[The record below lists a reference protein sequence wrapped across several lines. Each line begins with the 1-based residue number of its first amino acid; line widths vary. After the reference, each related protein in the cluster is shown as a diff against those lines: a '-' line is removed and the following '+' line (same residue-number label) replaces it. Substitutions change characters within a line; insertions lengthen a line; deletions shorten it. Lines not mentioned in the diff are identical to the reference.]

1 MAALLSNWENVEAA
15 VKSASEAEGSAA
27 RENAKYVDSI
37 QGRLD
42 KMTTSYQSFANTFM
56 NSNFLKGGISFLTSL
71 IEGAEKFIDTFGT
84 FPTLVG
90 TIAAGMSA
98 FKNKGLF
105 TFDKDTKSIKLFS
118 TSLVDLKGK
127 YNQIHTAIDRYNSL
141 SSKSVSFQEKYNKSM
156 SSSSTSMGKYLSGLN
171 GAKASFSGYVASLV
185 GATIKTIALE
195 AATIALNTAL
205 TMGASFII
213 SGVISAITKWIN
225 KDKEL
230 AESVEE
236 LTSKYKEQHNELKKL
251 QGDYDTTNESSMIS
265 KYAKLSK
272 GVDGLG
278 RNVSLTADEYSEY
291 QSIVDTIA
299 DQIPSLVSGYDEH
312 GNAILSCKDNVEAL
326 TTAYENLIHAQNTE
340 ILTNTKNIE
349 KNFANILEES
359 SGEHWWS
366 NGHGFWKRLIS
377 NGSFGSKILGS
388 ENLFTKF
395 FDYELKTD
403 TVEALEK
410 LLDGSEKY
418 DKDKV
423 YEQLSK
429 DMFSESEIRTLLEN
443 ANVDIGY
450 FDDPLDVL
458 EETLKTDPSKIKN
471 AVDNYYKQFAEAV
484 EEQKTIAQAK
494 LSEAFDVSNVI
505 SGLDFGNISEELQA
519 VAYQTVNSLDFK
531 FFENLKENGKTVE
544 QWTTEML
551 KQLNSISNAD
561 NAEIKAAFD
570 LQTQF
575 NGGDIS
581 YGEYVGNLRD
591 VESVIDKLDLKDT
604 AKNQLKISLG
614 LDENGVIEQ
623 YDELVKRLTD
633 KDNYDFNISEDQAR
647 KLLDGFSSEEL
658 PIAVDVITD
667 LSNNDYSETAEEIRT
682 AIEREIAK
690 QGISIDLTIEQA
702 KLNFEALST
711 AISESVSGS
720 GLSEESISAIEG
732 MFSSL
737 SSYDSSKLF
746 ERTANGIHLNNT
758 ELKRLNDESKKT
770 NIAKV
775 NKEMNSLGD
784 IYNQTREEL
793 YKLTYGTD
801 EYNSKL
807 ADLNYIEQQIKD
819 LEKLA
824 AGYDGVASAYQEW
837 QMMESAGSQRSM
849 YEGILEGW
857 ESVGD
862 EISRGW
868 IDDGTREFLELLYG
882 EKTTITKIVDGKKVT
897 EEIDIATASASDLKT
912 AWKELK
918 SVIPNTA
925 EGGHKGYSISD
936 FFTVDDDGNSTSK
949 GVYNFL
955 DAIGHMEEEVFGG
968 KDVVKRDDK
977 GNIIGFNFQMV
988 GGDKVISEALGV
1000 SEELVQIMKRA
1011 SADAGFVV
1019 TLDGSFEQL
1028 DILREKAQKASEVL
1042 NEALKKKGSGDKVFS
1057 YNFNST
1063 DEKDITEQLGKAN
1076 DALNTFKK
1084 GGQIDFTMT
1093 GASEALT
1100 VTSTLQSM
1108 LDDLQ
1113 RPTYMNIDVSQVE
1126 DDLQDPLRNLQQLRT
1141 LTETEHQ
1148 FKISGTDTTE
1158 LEESKQEIYDYFEG
1172 LDTDVKVELGLVDDK
1187 GNPLTGQALKDKLN
1201 SGDITIQA
1209 TVDIQTKMDE
1219 KLGILVDRQL
1229 KEAGLITEEEYQ
1241 KRLKIYLQGDVDN
1254 KDAKEKV
1261 ENATEETVEDNGEP
1275 SVVKKDFELVAEV
1288 TDSNVNEKVDEAV
1301 NNDTSHGGGGS
1312 RRNTQFKTDLE
1323 IKAEEVDDSDVDEN
1337 IEKTVN
1343 GRSQGLNGKKPKVEQ
1358 PVEVDL
1364 IVEQTNDSE
1373 LAELIKD
1380 YDTIKQKVIVEYFA
1394 EHSDVDKYTP
1404 EQKEALVEFIA
1415 NTDSL
1420 DSYTP
1425 EEKEAIVQYLTDSA
1439 DPDSWTPEQKEA
1451 IARFI
1456 RESGDVDSYTPEKK
1470 EAIAK
1475 FIKDSIEP
1483 DSYIPPSPD
1492 STVTFLKNSS
1502 DVDTYDP
1509 PSFTRYVTYYAKK
1522 AFTTGAE
1529 AGEKVLNNRFG
1540 IGDVNGTAHVN
1551 GTAFRQGDWRTKRS
1565 ETALTGELGRE
1576 IVVTPQNRWYTV
1588 GDNGAEFVNIPRGS
1602 IVFNHKQTEEL
1613 LRNGKATSDGG
1624 RARAF
1629 VNGTALLGGTAHEGY
1644 GQWIE
1649 PEVSNFTIGYDYNAS
1664 SDSDSKKS
1672 QEIFDWIEVAIERIE
1687 RSIDRLDQKANNIYK
1702 NWSTRNSA
1710 LVSEIG
1716 EVRNE
1721 IALQQKA
1728 YEGYMSAANQVGL
1741 SSEWAKK
1748 VQSGAIDIDN
1758 VTDEKLADKISDY
1771 KKYYEQAL
1779 DCQDTILELKETES
1793 ALYKQRFDNVATQY
1807 EGSLSII
1814 EHEKNMLEEYISQSE
1829 AQSWLVSSKY
1839 YDALAK
1845 NERENISKLKEEKN
1859 ALLSSLETAMNSG
1872 TIDRYSEAWHEM
1884 ISEIDSVTLAIT
1896 ESETALKEYQQTLQQ
1911 LDWEVFDILQ
1921 ERISNVTEESDF
1933 LIELLSNSKL
1943 YEDNGQLTNEGKSTM
1958 GLHGQNYNVYMRQAD
1973 EYAEQIYGNEEKGI
1987 IGLNKEIEKDPY
1999 DQDLINRRDELLE
2012 LQRESI
2018 LAAED
2023 EKEAI
2028 RDMVEEGIEYELD
2041 ALQELIDKKNEE
2053 LDSVK
2058 DLYEYQKKVK
2068 EQTKEIADIEKMLSS
2083 YSGDDSEEAKAK
2095 IQELKVSLEEAKSDL
2110 EETEYDKYIS
2120 DTQKILDD
2128 LYLEYETTLNERLD
2142 NLDGLISDMILEI
2155 NSDAGIISDT
2165 INASADSVGY
2175 TLTSEMQTIWS
2186 GASNVI
2192 TLYGEKF
2199 LSASTTTNAALNSIN
2214 TNLQNMIT
2222 QLNKD
2227 ASKNVQSASTSSAA
2241 NSSQAN
2247 AKPTTTTPAQPAQP
2261 ANTSPVGKTINAGGA
2276 PIYDYAGDTSPER
2289 QYFRNDPRY
2298 VVLEEKNGYLKV
2310 RHHSLSSG
2318 VTGWFKKSDVS
2329 GYKTGVKDLLDSEL
2343 AWTQEGRKQEFIVR
2357 PSDGAILTPLAKGDS
2372 VLNANASD
2380 NIWNMANSP
2389 AEFIK
2394 DNLNLGVANVPNNSN
2409 INNNYT
2415 QNLENVVF
2423 NLPNVQNYSELL
2435 SAMQKD
2441 KNFEKLIL
2449 SMSIDRLAGG
2459 SSLAKGK
2466 SIR

>member
-1 MAALLSNWENVEAA
+1 MEELASKWENLTDIQQATVTELIAGKRQGNIVSSLMSNFDTARNALETSLNSAGSAMKEHEKWQQSLEAQILKLQAAWQGLSQAFLSSDFLKSALDGIIGLVDGITSLIDTLGTLPTLITAFAAFKSFTGGGIFKTVKDEATGAATGITNVFKLAAEKVARTFDTISLRSNSSFKTGLQDDIVALQNYHNAVQGGMSKTEALSTHMKNAGSAA
-15 VKSASEAEGSAA
+15 VKFAQDGKFASNWMEEFTQQQQAAQVSTLAQNKTLGSARA
-27 RENAKYVDSI
+27 IIKEYYNGCKNVGMGQAE
-37 QGRLD
+37 
-42 KMTTSYQSFANTFM
+42 FANAVSKTNPMLGKQLNATKSAKSAFA
-56 NSNFLKGGISFLTSL
+56 GYVTSL
-71 IEGAEKFIDTFGT
+71 I
-84 FPTLVG
+84 
-90 TIAAGMSA
+90 
-98 FKNKGLF
+98 
-105 TFDKDTKSIKLFS
+105 
-118 TSLVDLKGK
+118 
-127 YNQIHTAIDRYNSL
+127 
-141 SSKSVSFQEKYNKSM
+141 
-156 SSSSTSMGKYLSGLN
+156 
-171 GAKASFSGYVASLV
+171 GAKVATV
-185 GATIKTIALE
+185 ALE
-195 AATIALNTAL
+195 VATMAMNAAL
-205 TMGASFII
+205 TMG
-213 SGVISAITKWIN
+213 ISALISLAVKGI
-225 KDKEL
+225 DKLIKTSSEL
-230 AESVEE
+230 AEEVDEV
-236 LTSKYKEQHNELKKL
+236 TSKFKDQHNELKKL

-278 RNVSLTADEYSEY
+278 RNISLTSEEYSEY

-326 TTAYENLIHAQNTE
+326 TTAYENLIHTQNTE
-340 ILTNTKNIE
+340 ILTNTKDIE
-349 KNFANILEES
+349 KNFENILKKS
-359 SGEHWWS
+359 SGDSWWS
-366 NGHGFWKRLIS
+366 DGHGFLSGFIHS
-377 NGSFGSKILGS
+377 GLFGG
-388 ENLFTKF
+388 ENVLTKF
-395 FDYELKTD
+395 FDYELKSD

-410 LLDGSEKY
+410 LLDSSEKY
-418 DKDKV
+418 DKDKI
-423 YEQLSK
+423 YDQLSK
-429 DMFSESEIRTLLEN
+429 DRFSESEIRTLLES
-443 ANVDIGY
+443 ANVEIGY
-450 FDDPLDVL
+450 WDDPLDVL
-458 EETLKTDPSKIKN
+458 EETLETDPSKIKN
-471 AVDNYYKQFAEAV
+471 AVYNYYEQFAEAV

-505 SGLDFGNISEELQA
+505 SGLDYGNIGEELQA
-519 VAYQTVNSLDFK
+519 VAYQTVSSLDFK

-551 KQLNSISNAD
+551 NQLNAIGEFDSKKIEAG
-561 NAEIKAAFD
+561 FD

-575 NGGDIS
+575 NGGEIS
-581 YGEYVGNLRD
+581 YGEYVTNLRSI
-591 VESVIDKLDLKDT
+591 ESIVDNLNLKQE

-623 YDELVKRLTD
+623 YNELIKRLTD
-633 KDNYDFNISEDQAR
+633 ADTYDFNISESEA
-647 KLLDGFSSEEL
+647 KNLLDGFSSEEL

-682 AIEREIAK
+682 AIEREISK
-690 QGISIDLTIEQA
+690 QGLSLDLTIEQA
-702 KLNFEALST
+702 KLNFESLST

-793 YKLTYGTD
+793 YNLTYGTD

-882 EKTTITKIVDGKKVT
+882 EKTTITKIVDGKKVK

-968 KDVVKRDDK
+968 KDVIKRDDK

-988 GGDKVISEALGV
+988 GGDKVIAEALGV

-1042 NEALKKKGSGDKVFS
+1042 NEALKKKGSEDKVFS

-1100 VTSTLQSM
+1100 VASTLQSM
-1108 LDDLQ
+1108 LDRIQ
-1113 RPTYMNIDVSQVE
+1113 RPAYMNIDVSQVE

-1172 LDTDVKVELGLVDDK
+1172 LDTDVKVKLGLVDDK
-1187 GNPLTGQALKDKLN
+1187 GNALTGQALKDKLN

-1261 ENATEETVEDNGEP
+1261 ENATEETVKDDSEP

-1301 NNDTSHGGGGS
+1301 NNDTSHGGSGS
-1312 RRNTQFKTDLE
+1312 RRNIEFKTDLE

-1343 GRSQGLNGKKPKVEQ
+1343 GRSQGLNSNKPKIEQ
-1358 PVEVDL
+1358 SVEVDL

-1373 LAELIKD
+1373 LAELVKD
-1380 YDTIKQKVIVEYFA
+1380 YDPIKQKVIVEYFA

-1522 AFTTGAE
+1522 AFTTGVE

-1551 GTAFRQGDWRTKRS
+1551 GTAFRQGDWRTKKT

-1629 VNGTALLGGTAHEGY
+1629 VNGTALLGGTAHRGD
-1644 GQWIE
+1644 GQWIGTE
-1649 PEVSNFTIGYDYNAS
+1649 TPSFSIGYDYNAS
-1664 SDSDSKKS
+1664 SNSDNKKS

-1687 RSIDRLDQKANNIYK
+1687 RSIDRLDQKASNVYK
-1702 NWSTRNSA
+1702 NWSYRNNA

-1721 IALQQKA
+1721 IALQQNA

-1741 SSEWAKK
+1741 SSEWVKK

-1758 VTDEKLADKISDY
+1758 VTDEKLAEKISDY
-1771 KKYYEQAL
+1771 
-1779 DCQDTILELKETES
+1779 
-1793 ALYKQRFDNVATQY
+1793 
-1807 EGSLSII
+1807 
-1814 EHEKNMLEEYISQSE
+1814 
-1829 AQSWLVSSKY
+1829 
-1839 YDALAK
+1839 
-1845 NERENISKLKEEKN
+1845 
-1859 ALLSSLETAMNSG
+1859 
-1872 TIDRYSEAWHEM
+1872 
-1884 ISEIDSVTLAIT
+1884 
-1896 ESETALKEYQQTLQQ
+1896 
-1911 LDWEVFDILQ
+1911 
-1921 ERISNVTEESDF
+1921 
-1933 LIELLSNSKL
+1933 
-1943 YEDNGQLTNEGKSTM
+1943 
-1958 GLHGQNYNVYMRQAD
+1958 
-1973 EYAEQIYGNEEKGI
+1973 
-1987 IGLNKEIEKDPY
+1987 
-1999 DQDLINRRDELLE
+1999 
-2012 LQRESI
+2012 
-2018 LAAED
+2018 
-2023 EKEAI
+2023 
-2028 RDMVEEGIEYELD
+2028 
-2041 ALQELIDKKNEE
+2041 
-2053 LDSVK
+2053 
-2058 DLYEYQKKVK
+2058 QK
-2068 EQTKEIADIEKMLSS
+2068 
-2083 YSGDDSEEAKAK
+2083 
-2095 IQELKVSLEEAKSDL
+2095 
-2110 EETEYDKYIS
+2110 
-2120 DTQKILDD
+2120 
-2128 LYLEYETTLNERLD
+2128 
-2142 NLDGLISDMILEI
+2142 
-2155 NSDAGIISDT
+2155 
-2165 INASADSVGY
+2165 
-2175 TLTSEMQTIWS
+2175 W
-2186 GASNVI
+2186 
-2192 TLYGEKF
+2192 
-2199 LSASTTTNAALNSIN
+2199 
-2214 TNLQNMIT
+2214 
-2222 QLNKD
+2222 
-2227 ASKNVQSASTSSAA
+2227 
-2241 NSSQAN
+2241 
-2247 AKPTTTTPAQPAQP
+2247 
-2261 ANTSPVGKTINAGGA
+2261 
-2276 PIYDYAGDTSPER
+2276 
-2289 QYFRNDPRY
+2289 
-2298 VVLEEKNGYLKV
+2298 
-2310 RHHSLSSG
+2310 
-2318 VTGWFKKSDVS
+2318 
-2329 GYKTGVKDLLDSEL
+2329 
-2343 AWTQEGRKQEFIVR
+2343 
-2357 PSDGAILTPLAKGDS
+2357 
-2372 VLNANASD
+2372 
-2380 NIWNMANSP
+2380 
-2389 AEFIK
+2389 
-2394 DNLNLGVANVPNNSN
+2394 
-2409 INNNYT
+2409 
-2415 QNLENVVF
+2415 
-2423 NLPNVQNYSELL
+2423 
-2435 SAMQKD
+2435 
-2441 KNFEKLIL
+2441 
-2449 SMSIDRLAGG
+2449 
-2459 SSLAKGK
+2459 
-2466 SIR
+2466 